1 MLAAPWQT
9 PPGSPTDLLPMPDPT
24 AASSGAPRSAGLLI
38 PVFAI
43 RTETDLGIGDVAGLR
58 QFIDW
63 AADAG
68 YGFVQLLPVN
78 ETGPDNSPYNAIS
91 SVALEPMTLDCSPEG
106 LPDLPQADYWK
117 LLTDHRIDSL
127 RRGDRVEY
135 GKVRSLKLDLL
146 WRAFAG
152 FADRHYGKATPED
165 EAFHAFCEAESGWLG
180 DYCLFRLLMDME
192 GGSQVWQQ
200 WPDAFNTIAKA
211 RAYVDELLDAELAKT
226 ERQLLHYAW
235 VQWTA
240 HRQWRGVR
248 DHADARGVRLMG
260 DIPYGIS
267 ACSVDVFANPEIF
280 DLDWYGGA
288 PPEKLFKDDPFV
300 QKWGQ
305 NWGIPLYRWDVLEGR
320 GYDWWRQRVGK
331 VAEIFSMFR
340 IDHALGFYRIY
351 GFPWNPVR
359 NDEFFP
365 LSEAEAAAR
374 CGGRLPGFRPRPDDT
389 EENRA
394 ANRAEGETYLRMIQ
408 DAAGEAVVIAEDLGL
423 VPGYV
428 RPSLDSLGIAGM
440 KVPQWEFDN
449 GEVLPPERYPE
460 LAFATYATHDHHPI
474 RAQWE
479 RQQRVCRDEGLRET
493 HEQWEARQFLDSLCQ
508 FAGIGT
514 VDGQAPG
521 YSDEVREKLLGALFA
536 TPSIHAGVMITDL
549 FGTKDRINVPGVLD
563 GSNWSYRLPQTVME
577 LARNPHW
584 TGLVGRVKKLL
595 IETGRA
601 AE

>member
-1 MLAAPWQT
+1 
-9 PPGSPTDLLPMPDPT
+9 MPDSANARP
-24 AASSGAPRSAGLLI
+24 SSARSAGLLI
-38 PVFAI
+38 PVFSI

-63 AADAG
+63 AAGAG
-68 YGFVQLLPVN
+68 YGFVQLLPIN

-106 LPDLPQADYWK
+106 LPGLPQADYWK

-135 GKVRSLKLDLL
+135 EKVRALKLDLL
-146 WRAFAG
+146 WRAFAV
-152 FADRHYGKATPED
+152 FLEKTYGQGNEED
-165 EAFHAFCEAESGWLG
+165 EAFHCFCEAEAGWLG
-180 DYCLFRLLMDME
+180 DYCLFRLLMELE
-192 GGSQVWQQ
+192 GGNHVWQQ
-200 WPDAFNTIAKA
+200 WPETYGTIAKA
-211 RAYVDELLDAELAKT
+211 RAYVDGLLDAEPVKT

-240 HRQWRGVR
+240 HRQWRAVR
-248 DHADARGVRLMG
+248 AHADEKGVKLMG
-260 DIPYGIS
+260 DIPFGVS

-280 DLDWYGGA
+280 DLEWYGGA

-365 LSEAEAAAR
+365 LTDEEAAAR
-374 CGGRLPGFRPRPDDT
+374 CGGRRPGFRPRPDDT
-389 EENRA
+389 DEHKA
-394 ANRAEGETYLRMIQ
+394 ANRADGEKYLRLIQ
-408 DAAGEAVVIAEDLGL
+408 DAAGETEIIAEDLGL
-423 VPGYV
+423 VPDYV

-440 KVPQWEFDN
+440 KVPQWEFEN
-449 GEVLPPERYPE
+449 GEVVPPDRYPA
-460 LAFATYATHDHHPI
+460 LAFATYATHDHYPI

-479 RQQRVCRDEGLRET
+479 QQRRVCLDESQRET
-493 HEQWEARQFLDSLCQ
+493 HEHWEARQFLDSLSR
-508 FAGIGT
+508 FAGIEP
-514 VDGQAPG
+514 VDGLAPA
-521 YSDEVREKLLGALFA
+521 YTDEVREALLRALFA
-536 TPSIHAGVMITDL
+536 TPSSHAGVMIADL
-549 FGTKDRINVPGVLD
+549 LGTKDRINVPGVLD
-563 GSNWSYRLPQTVME
+563 GSNWSYRLAQTVME
-577 LARNPHW
+577 WERNPHW
-584 TGLVGRVKKLL
+584 TGMVGRVKKLL
-595 IETGRA
+595 IETGRT